1 MQLYLLH
8 VHWKPSSLFL
18 AAAKVCQIM
27 SREFHCFISYCYS
40 KSWVPPLLLPS
51 YVSFFFLSFYSSFV
65 AFLCFDFLL
74 YCLLM
79 LVFSFFLFI
88 RPLSPFYVLIFYC
101 LFLFFYLIFLLP
113 FLFSLF
119 FFTFIFVFV
128 FWFLWASSLAYP
140 NLLGTKRL
148 SFCFV
153 L

>member
-88 RPLSPFYVLIFYC
+88 RPPFYVLIFYC

>member
-88 RPLSPFYVLIFYC
+88 RPLSPFYVLIFLLSFP
-101 LFLFFYLIFLLP
+101 LFLFDFFIALP
-113 FLFSLF
+113 FFSSFSPLFLSSF
-119 FFTFIFVFV
+119 FGFYG
-128 FWFLWASSLAYP
+128 LHL
-140 NLLGTKRL
+140 
-148 SFCFV
+148 
-153 L
+153 